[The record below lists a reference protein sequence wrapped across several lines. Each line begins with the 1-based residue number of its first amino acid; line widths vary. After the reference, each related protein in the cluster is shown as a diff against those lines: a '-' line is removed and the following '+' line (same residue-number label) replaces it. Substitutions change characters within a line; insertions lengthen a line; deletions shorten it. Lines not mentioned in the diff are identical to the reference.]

1 MNDGHNGFEQMT
13 KFFDRRVETY
23 EAHMQEI
30 MPTFHEFYSV
40 ANQIPVHPRPQVRH
54 GIGARFRFPEGA
66 RIMAVVSVTRHAP
79 NQPAHYG
86 VPSIGRVHAYY
97 ILA

>member
-1 MNDGHNGFEQMT
+1 MSDGHNGFEQMA

-40 ANQIPVHPRPQVRH
+40 ANQIPVHPPGLRCGTGLELDFVFQR
-54 GIGARFRFPEGA
+54 
-66 RIMAVVSVTRHAP
+66 AP
-79 NQPAHYG
+79 G
-86 VPSIGRVHAYY
+86 SWPSY
-97 ILA
+97 L